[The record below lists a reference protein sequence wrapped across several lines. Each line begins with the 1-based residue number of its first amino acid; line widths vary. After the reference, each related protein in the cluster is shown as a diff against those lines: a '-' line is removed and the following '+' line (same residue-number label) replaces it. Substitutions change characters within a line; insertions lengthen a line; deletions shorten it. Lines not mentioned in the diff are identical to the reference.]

1 VRGDSIESA
10 FGFYPSRSA
19 FMFDLIACEA
29 GMSMIVARRRRAD
42 AVVDFPH
49 PIGAAGLPGG
59 GRKRAGAT
67 ARS

>member
-1 VRGDSIESA
+1 
-10 FGFYPSRSA
+10 
-19 FMFDLIACEA
+19 MFDLIACEA
-29 GMSMIVARRRRAD
+29 GTSMIVARRRRAD

>member
-1 VRGDSIESA
+1 MCVLSAGDAGTSII
-10 FGFYPSRSA
+10 G
-19 FMFDLIACEA
+19 
-29 GMSMIVARRRRAD
+29 ARRRRAD